1 MIYSVIV
8 PIYKVEKYLEKCIT
22 SILNQSFT
30 DFELILVDD
39 GSPDSCPQICDNF
52 ASKDSRVRVIH
63 KKNGGLVSARNIGI
77 QAVKGDYICYVDG
90 DDWIHKDMLSE
101 IYKASIQKYSP
112 DMIIFGIVKLFAD
125 RKEEIFTDLDDGI
138 YKKEQLIKDIYPY
151 MMYDSRKPFCK
162 GLIFPAACNKIYK
175 RNLLLKHYCKDER
188 IRMGEDNAFVY
199 ECVWNSESIY
209 VKNKI
214 YYFYNQLNPGAMNQ
228 SYDPY
233 RFKNNNYLFKYM
245 EKQLYGEDKD
255 LDEQLNA
262 FKAYWVT
269 MAVFHE
275 IKCGKGILEASR
287 HIRLGIRDNKSL
299 ENIKLKGLPKSAK
312 IFILMLR
319 CHLYVTTI
327 IASKIVQKNR

>member
-77 QAVKGDYICYVDG
+77 QAAKGDYICYVDG

-175 RNLLLKHYCKDER
+175 RNLFIIECRFIFYKYTSFLL
-188 IRMGEDNAFVY
+188 
-199 ECVWNSESIY
+199 
-209 VKNKI
+209 
-214 YYFYNQLNPGAMNQ
+214 
-228 SYDPY
+228 YD
-233 RFKNNNYLFKYM
+233 
-245 EKQLYGEDKD
+245 
-255 LDEQLNA
+255 
-262 FKAYWVT
+262 
-269 MAVFHE
+269 
-275 IKCGKGILEASR
+275 I
-287 HIRLGIRDNKSL
+287 
-299 ENIKLKGLPKSAK
+299 
-312 IFILMLR
+312 
-319 CHLYVTTI
+319 
-327 IASKIVQKNR
+327 